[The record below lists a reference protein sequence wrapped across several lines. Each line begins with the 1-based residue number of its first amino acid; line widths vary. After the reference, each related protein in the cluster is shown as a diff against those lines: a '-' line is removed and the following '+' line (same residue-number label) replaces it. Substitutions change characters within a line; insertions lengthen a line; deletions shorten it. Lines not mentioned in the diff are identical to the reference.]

1 MSIYADS
8 SFLVSLYV
16 TDQHSS
22 LSRQRVLTVPGLWF
36 TPLHRAEWAHAIGQH
51 VFRGMLSP
59 NQANQLHHQLE
70 EDESAGVW
78 VQVGIPENALEVCA
92 DLGRRYGPKLGVRTL
107 DSLHVAVALELQA
120 EGFWTFDDRQL
131 RLAKAVGLRQ
141 YRL

>member
-1 MSIYADS
+1 M
-8 SFLVSLYV
+8 
-16 TDQHSS
+16 
-22 LSRQRVLTVPGLWF
+22 
-36 TPLHRAEWAHAIGQH
+36 
-51 VFRGMLSP
+51 SP

-70 EDESAGVW
+70 KDESAGVW

-92 DLGRRYGPKLGVRTL
+92 DLGRRYGPKFGIRTL

-120 EGFWTFDDRQL
+120 EGFWTFDERQL

>member
-1 MSIYADS
+1 LSIYADS

-16 TDQHSS
+16 TDKHSS
-22 LSRQRVLTVPGLWF
+22 LSRQRVLTAPGLWL

-51 VFRGMLSP
+51 VFRGVLSP

-70 EDESAGVW
+70 EDESTGVW
-78 VQVGIPENALEVCA
+78 LQIGMPENALEVCA
-92 DLGRRYGPKLGVRTL
+92 DLGRRYGPKLRIRTL
-107 DSLHVAVALELQA
+107 DSLHVAVALGLQA

-131 RLAKAVGLRQ
+131 SLAKAVGLRQ

>member
-1 MSIYADS
+1 LSIYADS

-22 LSRQRVLTVPGLWF
+22 LSRQRVLTAPGLWL

-51 VFRGMLSP
+51 VFRGILSSS
-59 NQANQLHHQLE
+59 QANQLHHQLE
-70 EDESAGVW
+70 DDESTGVW

-92 DLGRRYGPKLGVRTL
+92 DLGRRYGPKLGIRTL

-120 EGFWTFDDRQL
+120 GGFWTFDDRQL
-131 RLAKAVGLRQ
+131 KLAKAVGLRQ
-141 YRL
+141 HRH

>member
-1 MSIYADS
+1 LSIYADS

-22 LSRQRVLTVPGLWF
+22 LSRQRVLTVPGLWL

-51 VFRGMLSP
+51 VFRGILSP

-70 EDESAGVW
+70 EDKSTGVW
-78 VQVGIPENALEVCA
+78 VQIDIPENALEVCA
-92 DLGRRYGPKLGVRTL
+92 DLARRYGPKLGIRTL
-107 DSLHVAVALELQA
+107 DGLHVAVALELQA

-131 RLAKAVGLRQ
+131 KLAKAAGLRQ
-141 YRL
+141 DRF

>member
-22 LSRQRVLTVPGLWF
+22 LSRQRVLTVPGLWL

-51 VFRGMLSP
+51 VFRGILSP

-70 EDESAGVW
+70 EDKSTGVW
-78 VQVGIPENALEVCA
+78 VQIDIPENALEVCA
-92 DLGRRYGPKLGVRTL
+92 DLARRYGPKLGIRTL
-107 DSLHVAVALELQA
+107 DGLHVAVALELQA

-131 RLAKAVGLRQ
+131 KLAKAAGLRQ
-141 YRL
+141 DRF